1 MANERPVFS
10 DRQAAF
16 VLHLATRLVPE
27 AASLDPRRRRR
38 IRLIMRR
45 MLRRRSGGERFQVRL
60 FLWVIRWL
68 PAPVF
73 FRPFERVP
81 TGVQNWLLRRL
92 ESAPLKL
99 VRAGFWGFKTL
110 IFLGYYGQKQTAA
123 AIHYTPSLHNGNDFL
138 T

>member
-1 MANERPVFS
+1 MAAERPVFS

-45 MLRRRSGGERFQVRL
+45 MLRRRSGAERFQVRL
-60 FLWVIRWL
+60 FLWIIRWL

-73 FRPFERVP
+73 FRPFERTP

-99 VRAGFWGFKTL
+99 VRSGFWGFKTL
-110 IFLGYYGQKQTAA
+110 IFLGYYGQKPTAT